1 MKRFYFEMAFGS
13 STDSPKSPKEV
24 SAKVVA
30 VIVFIVG
37 MGAIL
42 TMRAKGMI

>member
-1 MKRFYFEMAFGS
+1 MRKIYFEMAFGT

-30 VIVFIVG
+30 VIVFLVG